1 MSLAIVNS
9 VAMNTEVNVCFFFS
23 IMVFSGYMPST
34 GIVRSYGSF
43 LPSFLRNLH
52 TIFLGASFRMTDYN
66 WYIRAQKNLLV
77 TGKNDQLV
85 NVCLLRPWQPGLFS
99 WLHRIMGLSNLLL
112 SLPSLSKWWVSA
124 CGPLGR
130 PYVSCPVIAVRGC
143 LVTQQSPLSL
153 LWWLRAHGMDV
164 QIRGYCTVSPGPH
177 QGCGIA
183 VISCQHLH
191 QE

>member
-9 VAMNTEVNVCFFFS
+9 VAMNTEVNVFFFFS

-52 TIFLGASFRMTDYN
+52 TIFFGASFRMTDYN

-112 SLPSLSKWWVSA
+112 SLPSLSKW
-124 CGPLGR
+124 
-130 PYVSCPVIAVRGC
+130 
-143 LVTQQSPLSL
+143 
-153 LWWLRAHGMDV
+153 
-164 QIRGYCTVSPGPH
+164 
-177 QGCGIA
+177 
-183 VISCQHLH
+183 
-191 QE
+191 

>member
-1 MSLAIVNS
+1 MYHSFFIHSFADGHLGCFHGLAIVNS
-9 VAMNTEVNVCFFFS
+9 TTVNTGVHVS
-23 IMVFSGYMPST
+23 LRMVFSGYMPST

-112 SLPSLSKWWVSA
+112 SLPSLSKW
-124 CGPLGR
+124 
-130 PYVSCPVIAVRGC
+130 
-143 LVTQQSPLSL
+143 
-153 LWWLRAHGMDV
+153 
-164 QIRGYCTVSPGPH
+164 
-177 QGCGIA
+177 
-183 VISCQHLH
+183 
-191 QE
+191 